1 MPVVVVTARAQLI
14 RFRFGGMAA
23 RSSPGAATAAARSR
37 KMLTAFVMAVVA
49 ASMATAGALGAAAA
63 TAEAAKCSAVG
74 DADACVA
81 SGAIAILNGVVVNE
95 DGEREADV
103 YIRGGKVERVLDRE
117 LDPEGAAAAMAG
129 VADAGSEWE
138 MIDAAG
144 QYVMPGGID
153 PHTHFSM
160 PFMGQEACD
169 DFESGQRAALAGGT
183 TMHVDFALPVDHDLR
198 AGLESYEAK
207 SAISIMDFGLSMAV
221 TSWSD
226 KVADDMAWLA
236 AEAGINSF
244 KFFLAYKG
252 ALMVK
257 DEEFIMGL
265 KKCREIGALAR
276 VHAENGDA
284 VALGQEVVM
293 RSGTTGPEG
302 HYMSRPAVLEDEAT
316 ARAIRLARFVNT
328 PLYVVRYY
336 LSLVFIALT
345 MRRMCKRSRGKRT
358 VIPPR

>member
-1 MPVVVVTARAQLI
+1 
-14 RFRFGGMAA
+14 
-23 RSSPGAATAAARSR
+23 
-37 KMLTAFVMAVVA
+37 
-49 ASMATAGALGAAAA
+49 
-63 TAEAAKCSAVG
+63 
-74 DADACVA
+74 
-81 SGAIAILNGVVVNE
+81 
-95 DGEREADV
+95 
-103 YIRGGKVERVLDRE
+103 
-117 LDPEGAAAAMAG
+117 
-129 VADAGSEWE
+129 
-138 MIDAAG
+138 
-144 QYVMPGGID
+144 
-153 PHTHFSM
+153 
-160 PFMGQEACD
+160 
-169 DFESGQRAALAGGT
+169 
-183 TMHVDFALPVDHDLR
+183 MHIDFALPVNHDLR
-198 AGLESYEAK
+198 AGLENYEKKAAK
-207 SAISIMDFGLSMAV
+207 SVMDYGFHMAV
-221 TSWSD
+221 TSWSES
-226 KVADDMAWLA
+226 VAEDMAWLA
-236 AEAGINSF
+236 REKGINSF

-328 PLYVVRYY
+328 HLYVVRYY

-345 MRRMCKRSRGKRT
+345 MRMMCKRSRCKRT